1 MTDVLTDEQKTA
13 LLSRV
18 PIGKLGEAQE
28 IANVVAFLASD
39 EAGYITGQTINING
53 GMIMI

>member
-1 MTDVLTDEQKTA
+1 MTDVLTDDVKKA
-13 LLSRV
+13 LLTKI
-18 PIGKLGEAQE
+18 PMGTLGEAQD